1 MSSGYD
7 SGLPMQG
14 AHVQSLVGEQRSH
27 VSCGLIKKKKKITTT
42 RKNIYMCKLRRIYIR
57 QNLS

>member
-14 AHVQSLVGEQRSH
+14 AHVQSLVGKQRSH
-27 VSCGLIKKKKKITTT
+27 VSCGLIKKKKK
-42 RKNIYMCKLRRIYIR
+42 KLLQLEKIYICV
-57 QNLS
+57 S